1 MTVQV
6 TLIENNEW
14 DVVVDFSDEGVEQTA
29 SNHIIGTEGQAKA
42 YGAVISRDFRS
53 NNPDLF
59 PPQEPEIS
67 DEEMFI

>member
-14 DVVVDFSDEGVEQTA
+14 SVEVDFSDEGLNQNA
-29 SNHIIGTEGQAKA
+29 SNHIIGTEAQAIA